1 MPVTH
6 TALDWSTA
14 SLSSILAAT
23 GSWQGRIVSE
33 AALGKYQ
40 GLPRMVAA
48 QISPATFS
56 CFTSDYLL
64 TRCWQAGSRS
74 VLRLVPSVEQMFWD
88 LFGLVCTWLWQG
100 FGCLA
105 GLPSW
110 AVTKPVQRFLPLSS
124 H

>member
-1 MPVTH
+1 MPITH
-6 TALDWSTA
+6 MALDWSTA

-33 AALGKYQ
+33 AAPGKYQ

-56 CFTSDYLL
+56 CFTLSVSPDCLL

-74 VLRLVPSVEQMFWD
+74 VLRLVPSVKQMFWD
-88 LFGLVCTWLWQG
+88 LSGLVCTWLWQG

-105 GLPSW
+105 GFRP
-110 AVTKPVQRFLPLSS
+110 PFLGCD
-124 H
+124 